1 MDVPRLVASVN
12 RILAG
17 NLTIQGQGGGR
28 EAPLKP
34 IRWVP
39 EGGATSKSPYN
50 RRLKPWIL
58 VGIPPVLRS
67 KWRSHVYPGF
77 SLFAVDVS
85 YVADKSLTNI
95 LPRLG
100 L

>member
-39 EGGATSKSPYN
+39 EGCVTSKSPRQSAIETMDTGRY
-50 RRLKPWIL
+50 PAH
-58 VGIPPVLRS
+58 PPIE
-67 KWRSHVYPGF
+67 
-77 SLFAVDVS
+77 
-85 YVADKSLTNI
+85 VAQSRVPRP
-95 LPRLG
+95 LPLCSRCIICS
-100 L
+100 